1 MARSNSKD
9 PLGRLPRSE
18 KRQWREVERR
28 VRHDHEAEQMSVL
41 LDLAATG
48 CEVTGLSSAEPVEGD
63 GPALPVA
70 PVEMIIQGR
79 RLRAGRMHLRSLA
92 PLRDALTRISSVPLT
107 AVGRYGPYWVLT
119 FKVASQQLVL
129 LADQLTFLP
138 DWGGGPGGRGVP
150 AGPLALAGI

>member
-1 MARSNSKD
+1 MPRSNTQD
-9 PLGRLPRSE
+9 PLGRLRRSD
-18 KRQWREVERR
+18 KREWKQAERR
-28 VRHDHEAEQMSVL
+28 VRNDHDEEQLSAL

-48 CEVTGLSSAEPVEGD
+48 CGVTGLRSGAASEGGD
-63 GPALPVA
+63 DSLRVA
-70 PVEMIIQGR
+70 PVEMIIEGR

-92 PLRDALTRISSVPLT
+92 PLRDALARISSVPLT

-129 LADQLTFLP
+129 LADQLTLLP

-150 AGPLALAGI
+150 SGPLALAGA